1 LDHPDVK
8 LLRCENEE
16 CLRVTC
22 RACQKP
28 DHLPKSCADYEA
40 DLKANSIHKVEE
52 AMTAAL
58 VRKCPKCQQNYVK
71 EYGVRVIVFSWE
83 LL

>member
-1 LDHPDVK
+1 
-8 LLRCENEE
+8 
-16 CLRVTC
+16 
-22 RACQKP
+22 
-28 DHLPKSCADYEA
+28 
-40 DLKANSIHKVEE
+40 
-52 AMTAAL
+52 MTAAL